1 MRDLNATTFLRAL
14 SVLLLFCSA
23 AAEAQPAQVQRGRA
37 IAAANCAQCHA
48 IDRTGASPLAA
59 APAFR
64 DLHHRYPVSQLAES
78 LAEGI
83 VTAHPAM
90 PEFRMTRSQISD
102 FLAYLRTLER

>member
-1 MRDLNATTFLRAL
+1 MVLRTL
-14 SVLLLFCSA
+14 STVLLLCSIGV
-23 AAEAQPAQVQRGRA
+23 AQAQTSQAQRGRA

-48 IDRTGASPLAA
+48 IDRTGGSPLAA

>member
-1 MRDLNATTFLRAL
+1 M
-14 SVLLLFCSA
+14 
-23 AAEAQPAQVQRGRA
+23 
-37 IAAANCAQCHA
+37 
-48 IDRTGASPLAA
+48 DRTGGSPLAA

-90 PEFRMTRSQISD
+90 PEFRMTRSQIAD

>member
-1 MRDLNATTFLRAL
+1 MVLRGL
-14 SVLLLFCSA
+14 SAVLLLCGA
-23 AAEAQPAQVQRGRA
+23 GVAQAQTNQPQRGRA

-48 IDRTGASPLAA
+48 IDRTGSSPLAA

-90 PEFRMTRSQISD
+90 PEFRMTRSQIAD